1 MVWQERYNS
10 YCVTKSED
18 ETSVS
23 VYSHLFSQDSIQC
36 SSRESAGMRDT
47 MQSVKQEN
55 PHILQKGFI
64 EAILPAPMKV
74 GNFLF
79 LLFILASFQE

>member
-10 YCVTKSED
+10 YCVTKSGD

-23 VYSHLFSQDSIQC
+23 VYSHLFSQGIIQC
-36 SSRESAGMRDT
+36 ISRVSAGMRDT
-47 MQSVKQEN
+47 LESVKQEN

-79 LLFILASFQE
+79 L

>member
-1 MVWQERYNS
+1 M
-10 YCVTKSED
+10 
-18 ETSVS
+18 
-23 VYSHLFSQDSIQC
+23 
-36 SSRESAGMRDT
+36 SAGMRDT
-47 MQSVKQEN
+47 LESVKQEN

-79 LLFILASFQE
+79 L